1 MAKIYIFSGD
11 DLVSSR
17 QAYLDQINLFK
28 KDNQTEFCLAKDLS
42 EILLENIFGS
52 TDLFGKSRV
61 LTTENFFTGSKS
73 KEKDQLVKKINS
85 FKNAIMVSWETK
97 EVSKTESAK
106 LGKEVSISN
115 FKLPNLL
122 FKFLD
127 TLSPQNK
134 KQNLFA
140 LQQLKQTVDEQF
152 IFLMI
157 VRQVRLLLLA
167 HGGETDKIAPWQK
180 SKLVNQARSFGQ
192 DKLIALYKQLLN
204 LDIKQKTSQL
214 GLSLG
219 SELDLLVSGL

>member
-11 DLVSSR
+11 DLISSR
-17 QAYLDQINLFK
+17 QAYLDQINLLK

-52 TDLFGKSRV
+52 TDLFGKPRV